1 MLGLGGLLGSGRSET
16 AKALTGALPLD
27 GGEITVDGKRVGRPT
42 PAAAIRAGIS
52 MSPEDRKAE
61 GIVPGLS
68 VRENIVLAAMPRLS
82 RAGIVPRAQQDRI
95 VEIFMKRLRIKASG
109 PEQKV
114 GELSG
119 GNQQKVLLAR
129 WLCLEPKVLLL
140 DEPTRGI
147 DVGAKA
153 EVQSLID
160 ELAREG
166 LAVLLISSDIEEL
179 IEGADRIV
187 VLRGGA
193 VAGELSGDEVDESR
207 LLEVL
212 ADHSPGSVPAGRA
225 PGTAPADP
233 TPGSAPADRTPD
245 AAPDDQPPRPGGRAP
260 AGQEDPR

>member
-1 MLGLGGLLGSGRSET
+1 
-16 AKALTGALPLD
+16 
-27 GGEITVDGKRVGRPT
+27 
-42 PAAAIRAGIS
+42 
-52 MSPEDRKAE
+52 
-61 GIVPGLS
+61 
-68 VRENIVLAAMPRLS
+68 
-82 RAGIVPRAQQDRI
+82 
-95 VEIFMKRLRIKASG
+95 MKRLRIKASG

-153 EVQSLID
+153 EVQALVD
-160 ELAREG
+160 ELAQEG

-179 IEGADRIV
+179 VEGADRLV

-193 VAGELSGDEVDESR
+193 VAGELTGEQVGEGE

-212 ADHSPGSVPAGRA
+212 AAH
-225 PGTAPADP
+225 APAV
-233 TPGSAPADRTPD
+233 RD
-245 AAPDDQPPRPGGRAP
+245 AAAEGEVRHDG
-260 AGQEDPR
+260 